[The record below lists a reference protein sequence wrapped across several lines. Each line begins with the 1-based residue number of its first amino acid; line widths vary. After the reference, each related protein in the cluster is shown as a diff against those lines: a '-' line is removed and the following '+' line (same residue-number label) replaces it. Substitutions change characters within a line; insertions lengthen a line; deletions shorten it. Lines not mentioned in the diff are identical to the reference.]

1 MTFVEV
7 FPQDCIRLN
16 PLPDGTLST
25 TIRIK
30 NLSQSK
36 LAFKIKSNTREKYEV
51 SPAQGVILAESPAT
65 VEIIIRKP
73 VLYLFLQI
81 PPKTFCFFKENLNV
95 DQDKFMISIV
105 KMNEFPEVE

>member
-16 PLPDGTLST
+16 HLPDGTLSA

-51 SPAQGVILAESPAT
+51 SPAQGVILSESPAT
-65 VEIIIRKP
+65 VEIMIRKT
-73 VLYLFLQI
+73 VLYIPFKKTSRNFLF
-81 PPKTFCFFKENLNV
+81 F
-95 DQDKFMISIV
+95 
-105 KMNEFPEVE
+105 